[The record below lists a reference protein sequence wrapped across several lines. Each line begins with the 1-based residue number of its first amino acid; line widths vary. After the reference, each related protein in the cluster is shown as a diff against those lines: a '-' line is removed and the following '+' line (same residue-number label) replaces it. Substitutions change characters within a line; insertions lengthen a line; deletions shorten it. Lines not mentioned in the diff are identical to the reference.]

1 MSSILEHE
9 AKKKIARN
17 LTGGK
22 SLSRADD
29 GEGRLYMLNYCNG
42 FELSFF
48 LRNKK
53 EGSEKNRE

>member
-9 AKKKIARN
+9 TKKKIARN

-22 SLSRADD
+22 SSSRADD
-29 GEGRLYMLNYCNG
+29 REGRLYMSNYWYG
-42 FELSFF
+42 FKLPFI

-53 EGSEKNRE
+53 GGGEKNRK